1 MAKFIELTDK
11 FGFSRLVNVDHI
23 VDVHYVDDL
32 TRVYLSIKIEANSHY
47 IKVKETPEEIKA
59 LIHCPD

>member
-11 FGFSRLVNVDHI
+11 FGFLRLVNVDHI
-23 VDVHYVDDL
+23 VDVHEVDDL

-47 IKVKETPEEIKA
+47 IKVKETSEEIKA

>member
-23 VDVHYVDDL
+23 VDVHEVDDL

-47 IKVKETPEEIKA
+47 IKVQETPEQIVA
-59 LIHCPD
+59 LINGQ